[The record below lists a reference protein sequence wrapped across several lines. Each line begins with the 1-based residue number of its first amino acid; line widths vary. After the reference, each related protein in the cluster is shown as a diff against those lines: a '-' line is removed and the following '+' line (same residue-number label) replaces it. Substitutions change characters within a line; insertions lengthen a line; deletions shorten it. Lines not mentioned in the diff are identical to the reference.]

1 MDTGMR
7 FPVRR
12 RGVLGGLAAAGTW
25 LLSGTTAHAIMAHP
39 WSDYGAVL
47 DTACGASLDHKRQIV
62 AVEQALGLILPD
74 DRLVSVLQR
83 TACPTCGCPLAPPMN
98 GPAAF

>member
-7 FPVRR
+7 FPMRR
-12 RGVLGGLAAAGTW
+12 RGVLGGLAAAGAW
-25 LLSGTTAHAIMAHP
+25 LLSGTAAHAIMAQS

-47 DTACGASLDHKRQIV
+47 DTACGASLDHKRQIA
-62 AVEQALGLILPD
+62 AVERALGLSLPD
-74 DRLVSVLQR
+74 ARLIGVLQR
-83 TACPTCGCPLAPPMN
+83 TACPTCGCALVPPMN